1 MQSTRYTV
9 TSCHGND
16 DEMWSTS
23 CLIMQ
28 HKPYIVELSFM
39 ETQESNDSI
48 NEGPSIT
55 IEGPFQTHVVLVSN
69 YILPIP
75 VICLIAWHS
84 YTYSEEHPSTLDHSL
99 CNGCSHMYLL
109 YFPLHLHCEIN
120 IMLIE
125 ICHLYI
131 TNYAQALK
139 MKTCILA
146 YFCVVIIAYE
156 GKWWWL
162 LNNIGLVLHNQA

>member
-1 MQSTRYTV
+1 MQSTRYIV
-9 TSCHGND
+9 TSCDGND

-55 IEGPFQTHVVLVSN
+55 MEDHPRPMRYLYHCMMSHVETIAQNLSLISN

-109 YFPLHLHCEIN
+109 YLPLHLHCEIT
-120 IMLIE
+120 L
-125 ICHLYI
+125 C
-131 TNYAQALK
+131 
-139 MKTCILA
+139 
-146 YFCVVIIAYE
+146 
-156 GKWWWL
+156 
-162 LNNIGLVLHNQA
+162 

>member
-1 MQSTRYTV
+1 MCMYTSKLKNLNFRKGYRDCTKRYGDKAWMQSTRYIV

-48 NEGPSIT
+48 NEGPWIT
-55 IEGPFQTHVVLVSN
+55 MEGPSQTNAVLVPLHDVTCRNHRTEFKSDIKL
-69 YILPIP
+69 Y

-109 YFPLHLHCEIN
+109 YLPLHLHCEIN
-120 IMLIE
+120 KSL
-125 ICHLYI
+125 C
-131 TNYAQALK
+131 
-139 MKTCILA
+139 
-146 YFCVVIIAYE
+146 
-156 GKWWWL
+156 
-162 LNNIGLVLHNQA
+162 

>member
-1 MQSTRYTV
+1 MQSTRYIV

-39 ETQESNDSI
+39 ETPMRYLYHCMMSHVE
-48 NEGPSIT
+48 T
-55 IEGPFQTHVVLVSN
+55 IGQNLSLISN

-109 YFPLHLHCEIN
+109 YLPLHLHCEIN

-131 TNYAQALK
+131 TKLCPSNENED
-139 MKTCILA
+139 MHTCILL
-146 YFCVVIIAYE
+146 CSDI
-156 GKWWWL
+156 
-162 LNNIGLVLHNQA
+162 

>member
-1 MQSTRYTV
+1 MTTSLLKAAKKCETSKLKKLNFRKGYRDCIKRYGDKAWMQSTRYIV

-55 IEGPFQTHVVLVSN
+55 MEGPSQTNAVLVP
-69 YILPIP
+69 LHD
-75 VICLIAWHS
+75 VICRNHRTEFKSDIKL
-84 YTYSEEHPSTLDHSL
+84 YTPYPCHLSHSL
-99 CNGCSHMYLL
+99 ALL
-109 YFPLHLHCEIN
+109 R
-120 IMLIE
+120 
-125 ICHLYI
+125 
-131 TNYAQALK
+131 
-139 MKTCILA
+139 IL
-146 YFCVVIIAYE
+146 
-156 GKWWWL
+156 
-162 LNNIGLVLHNQA
+162 